1 MASERRQKQIAKRIQ
16 QKISEMIIH
25 EIRDPRIGFVTIT
38 GVTITSDLT
47 VAKVRWSVLD
57 IKERSRVE
65 HMFKSANGFL
75 RRQVAREINIRSAP
89 NLQFEYDKGLAA
101 AAHTMGFVYG
111 RIRTMEMLPGLIPAH
126 RRQDALQEARDD

>member
-16 QKISEMIIH
+16 QKISEMILH

-38 GVTITSDLT
+38 GVEITRDLT

-57 IKERSRVE
+57 LKEKSRVE
-65 HMFKSANGFL
+65 HMFKHANGFL

-89 NLQFEYDKGLAA
+89 NLQFEYDKGLLAA
-101 AAHTMGFVYG
+101 A
-111 RIRTMEMLPGLIPAH
+111 RIEEVLRKVLPPEDVSPPAAPA
-126 RRQDALQEARDD
+126 DPERDDD

>member
-101 AAHTMGFVYG
+101 AA
-111 RIRTMEMLPGLIPAH
+111 RIEEVLRSVLPPEDRTPSIAPA
-126 RRQDALQEARDD
+126 DPERDDD

>member
-16 QKISEMIIH
+16 QKLSEMILH

-38 GVTITSDLT
+38 GVTITRDLT

-65 HMFKSANGFL
+65 HMFAHANGFL

-89 NLQFEYDKGLAA
+89 NLQFEYDKGLLAA
-101 AAHTMGFVYG
+101 A
-111 RIRTMEMLPGLIPAH
+111 RIEEVLRQVLPPEDVSPPAAPA
-126 RRQDALQEARDD
+126 DPERDDD

>member
-38 GVTITSDLT
+38 GVTITRDLT
-47 VAKVRWSVLD
+47 VAKVHWSVLD
-57 IKERSRVE
+57 IKEKSRVE
-65 HMFKSANGFL
+65 HMFEHANGFL

-89 NLQFEYDKGLAA
+89 KLQFEYDKGLEAA
-101 AAHTMGFVYG
+101 A
-111 RIRTMEMLPGLIPAH
+111 RIEEVLRSVLPPEDRTQSVAPA
-126 RRQDALQEARDD
+126 DPERDDD